1 MQVVPLLDAESS
13 RCGQWTLVQR
23 QTADGRTFVG
33 DFDQAMQRKMT
44 LVEGPSSESP

>member
-1 MQVVPLLDAESS
+1 MQSLPDADSGPSCNGKLL
-13 RCGQWTLVQR
+13 T
-23 QTADGRTFVG
+23 DGRTFVF